1 MMTRAGRSARTVS
14 TVLPNVVVPVR
25 GGSGSTIAR
34 ARICFA
40 SSTMTR
46 PAWPARTFVQR
57 PLTRR
62 PKCTRACSMMPC
74 AVISWSGSWASMGD
88 EFGTVMVTRM

>member
-1 MMTRAGRSARTVS
+1 MITRAGRSARTVS

-34 ARICFA
+34 ARISFA

-46 PAWPARTFVQR
+46 PACPARTLVHR

-62 PKCTRACSMMPC
+62 PTWTLACSMIPC
-74 AVISWSGSWASMGD
+74 AAISWSGSCASMGD
-88 EFGTVMVTRM
+88 ELGTVIVTRM